1 MLKVQ
6 ILAMGSV
13 AMIGALALMAVIFF
27 RLSEEAKEKF
37 TVVCTAFAC
46 GAMLTNA
53 ILNMVPEAV
62 EHGNLGWILVGMF
75 VSWLASLFAER
86 TPNKKKCTVCLED
99 GTQASAPAPAPRSP
113 AGSLL
118 AELHR
123 RVRNLFVEPD
133 KHVHSMAGTII
144 YAHMFDNFN
153 DGAGIAAQF
162 LMGIPQG
169 IQTALSVV
177 LHELGEE
184 ISYYFLLQK
193 WGFTRLGAIL
203 INFMS
208 ALWALVG
215 CGLVLAAVAW
225 VTGLAGWTNGFCAG
239 VFLYVAL
246 SGLVPEMRNE
256 KDDKRKIA
264 MIVFVVIGAAL
275 VYTLYHFLPE
285 A

>member
-1 MLKVQ
+1 MHNVY
-6 ILAMGSV
+6 ILAFGSV
-13 AMIGALALMAVIFF
+13 SMIGALALMAIIFF
-27 RLSEEAKEKF
+27 RLSEEAKAKF
-37 TVVCTAFAC
+37 TVICTAFAC

-62 EHGNLGWILVGMF
+62 EHGNLGWILIGMF
-75 VSWLASLFAER
+75 VSLLASVFSER
-86 TPNKKKCTVCLED
+86 TPNKKTCPVCLED
-99 GTQASAPAPAPRSP
+99 ASESSTGSLPSAPGFFAKLRA
-113 AGSLL
+113 
-118 AELHR
+118 
-123 RVRNLFVEPD
+123 RVRGLFVDPD

-162 LMGIPQG
+162 LISIPHG
-169 IQTALSVV
+169 IQTALAVV

-208 ALWALVG
+208 ALGALVG

-225 VTGLAGWTNGFCAG
+225 VAGFAEWTNGFCAG

-256 KDDKRKIA
+256 KDDKRK
-264 MIVFVVIGAAL
+264 MVMVLFVAVGSAL
-275 VYTLYHFLPE
+275 VYTLYHFFPG

>member
-1 MLKVQ
+1 MLQVQ

-13 AMIGALALMAVIFF
+13 AMIGAVALMAVIFF

-37 TVVCTAFAC
+37 TVICTAFAC
-46 GAMLTNA
+46 GAMLTNT

-62 EHGNLGWILVGMF
+62 EHGNLVWILVGMF

-99 GTQASAPAPAPRSP
+99 GTVATAAAPALQPPVVSFVRQWRA
-113 AGSLL
+113 
-118 AELHR
+118 
-123 RVRNLFVEPD
+123 RVRALFVEPG

-144 YAHMFDNFN
+144 YAHLFDNFN

-162 LMGIPQG
+162 LTGIPQG
-169 IQTALSVV
+169 IQTAMSVI

-225 VTGLAGWTNGFCAG
+225 ITGLAGWTNGFCAG

-256 KDDKRKIA
+256 KDDKRKMA
-264 MIVFVVIGAAL
+264 MVLFVLIGAAL
-275 VYTLYHFLPE
+275 TYALYHFLPE